1 MDSQNTP
8 VNGGGENVGRGFVP
22 RMTSVVPESTLV
34 DDLRNLQRADEN
46 ARPTAPPDNDVAH
59 VPEVA
64 DVAHVPEVP
73 ADYDPDDK
81 PLLWEEH
88 MWRAFDRWL
97 DYQQYQQYP
106 CRTG

>member
-8 VNGGGENVGRGFVP
+8 VNGGGENVGRGLVP

-34 DDLRNLQRADEN
+34 DDLRNLRRADEN
-46 ARPTAPPDNDVAH
+46 ARPTAPPDHDVAHVAEVADVAHDAEVADVAHVPEVADVAH

-73 ADYDPDDK
+73 AD
-81 PLLWEEH
+81 
-88 MWRAFDRWL
+88 
-97 DYQQYQQYP
+97 
-106 CRTG
+106 